1 MKINTLLLLAAILV
15 VRPLNAE
22 PTAADAAHNVLAM
35 PITAT
40 NKGDNQLI
48 QVANTKASVATH
60 SLEMTT
66 HAPNP
71 FRDELL
77 PVPKSAVFKMDG
89 FYLWDPSIIK
99 VGDTYHL
106 FVSRWPESNGM
117 NGWMKSDVVRAT
129 SKSLFGPYVF
139 AGIVIDPAHHPW
151 AKQGIANPK
160 VMRVGN
166 RFLLHYLGIPKWQT
180 GFAFADNIEGPW
192 TVLEKPILPTINA
205 SLLIKPDGKLYAVGK
220 FKINSQTPNKWDAFM
235 RAYEADDIMGP
246 YRVVADNGNRLPNE
260 FQLEDPAIWW
270 ENNQFNLLCTDWQ
283 GKITGI
289 NKAVVYYT
297 SKDGVHYQL
306 FSDAP
311 VWSQND
317 SIPVEVGE
325 GLKVDR
331 VERPEVYLDEA
342 GKVTAILAA
351 VQPAKAKA
359 YIVIR
364 PVNHFP
370 PNSK

>member
-1 MKINTLLLLAAILV
+1 MKTNFFGALLAAMLISTQAQPV
-15 VRPLNAE
+15 AE
-22 PTAADAAHNVLAM
+22 TP
-35 PITAT
+35 
-40 NKGDNQLI
+40 
-48 QVANTKASVATH
+48 ATH
-60 SLEMTT
+60 DARYHGENSL
-66 HAPNP
+66 
-71 FRDELL
+71 RDALL
-77 PVPKSAVFKMDG
+77 PVPKSAVFKMAG
-89 FYLWDPSIIK
+89 YYLWDPSVVK

-106 FVSRWPESNGM
+106 FVSRWPKTNGM
-117 NGWMKSDVVRAT
+117 NGWMKSDVVQAV

-139 AGIVIDPAHHPW
+139 AGVALDPAQHPW

-160 VMRVGN
+160 IMRVGN

-192 TVLEKPILPTINA
+192 ISVDKPVIPTMNA
-205 SLLIKPDGKLYAVGK
+205 SLLIKPDGKVYAVGK

-246 YRVVADNGNRLPNE
+246 YRVVADNGNRLPNG

-270 ENNQFNLLCTDWQ
+270 ANNQYHLLCTDWQ

-306 FSDAP
+306 FSDVP

-317 SIPVEVGE
+317 LIPVIGGE
-325 GLKVDR
+325 GLNVER
-331 VERPEVYLDEA
+331 VERPEVYLDTD
-342 GKVTAILAA
+342 GKVAAIMAA
-351 VQPAKAKA
+351 VQLGKGCS

-364 PVNHFP
+364 PVRNNLP
-370 PNSK
+370 TNKE